1 MTVAEA
7 EKQLFAEQG
16 IHAGNVV
23 NIPPTKLTRIN
34 SLKSM
39 AMFKL
44 ANRFRSV
51 VAPLPMQS
59 FLLNRLSSI
68 RSSFG

>member
-23 NIPPTKLTRIN
+23 NIPPTEIDKNKFVEINGHVQVSQQISIGGRAATDAKLP
-34 SLKSM
+34 
-39 AMFKL
+39 A
-44 ANRFRSV
+44 
-51 VAPLPMQS
+51 
-59 FLLNRLSSI
+59 
-68 RSSFG
+68 